1 MGNTTNLKYREY
13 YEAFIKSRK
22 DYYWAWV
29 YSIIAYIFALV
40 LFFYCIMRFSY
51 FHLRIAEELWSVIV
65 AGPAAA
71 LSPLVF
77 KATVDV
83 RRKYK
88 KLLVW
93 SAMEKVFS
101 YLHVQPDEKLS
112 YAELQAAG
120 LHVDVNAKQ
129 NDWFCGNYNGVL
141 FILCDVMQMRFK
153 GRILIVE
160 LDKAFLHRVTVVQ
173 KGFPKN
179 KQDTEDLQ
187 TMVIDNSIFMD
198 NFVCYAENAKQAEEI
213 LTPQIVQA
221 LNLVAAATDG
231 KLHVTFCGYRIFVS
245 VHDKRDAFEP
255 PLFRKFDLEQEMK
268 NVYIQI
274 RQITDLIEAVT
285 GQNHTENLQ
294 STD

>member
-1 MGNTTNLKYREY
+1 MGNTTNSKYREY

-40 LFFYCIMRFSY
+40 LFAYSIKRFSY
-51 FHLRIAEELWSVIV
+51 FYLRIAEELWPVIV

-93 SAMEKVFS
+93 SVMEKVFS
-101 YLHVQPDEKLS
+101 DLHVQPEGKLS

-129 NDWFCGNYNGVL
+129 NDWFCGNYNGVS

-160 LDKAFLHRVTVVQ
+160 
-173 KGFPKN
+173 
-179 KQDTEDLQ
+179 
-187 TMVIDNSIFMD
+187 
-198 NFVCYAENAKQAEEI
+198 
-213 LTPQIVQA
+213 
-221 LNLVAAATDG
+221 
-231 KLHVTFCGYRIFVS
+231 FVS

-255 PLFRKFDLEQEMK
+255 PLFRKFDLEQEMES
-268 NVYIQI
+268 VYIQI